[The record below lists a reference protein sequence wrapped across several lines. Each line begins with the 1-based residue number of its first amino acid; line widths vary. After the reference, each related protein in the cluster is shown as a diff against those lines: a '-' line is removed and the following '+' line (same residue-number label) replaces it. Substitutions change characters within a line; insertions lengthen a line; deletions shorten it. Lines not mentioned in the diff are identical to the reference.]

1 MQKQRTAL
9 VLVSLEF
16 NAGAFA
22 VGAGLVEIGARLAL
36 FSFDG
41 FSAAAFTG
49 LTVLII
55 FCFAGQNVKAVLF
68 FAAPRRRTRL
78 FLGMQVADVA
88 AGAVAVFTLDDE
100 CFRPRLS

>member
-1 MQKQRTAL
+1 M

-16 NAGAFA
+16 NAGAVT

-41 FSAAAFTG
+41 FSAAAFAG
-49 LTVLII
+49 FAVLII
-55 FCFAGQNVKAVLF
+55 FGFAGQDVQAVLF
-68 FAAPRRRTRL
+68 FAAARRRTGL

-88 AGAVAVFTLDDE
+88 AGAVAVFALDVNVSA
-100 CFRPRLS
+100 CG